1 MMVYR
6 KKNPYREMVFCLGAM
21 LILVAVGG
29 AHVTMAAVPVPDADE
44 LASANA
50 QRVLAYGVVACAFV
64 ISVLAGVIVWLMSR
78 LMSAQAERIKAVEAQ
93 ALECKAC
100 AVDTRKSVDEFAE
113 AVRDLRKHFHERA
126 DDYSFHGTDR
136 RGVQP

>member
-6 KKNPYREMVFCLGAM
+6 KTNPYREMVFCLAAM
-21 LILVAVGG
+21 LVLVTIGG
-29 AHVTMAAVPVPDADE
+29 IHATVAAPVPDADE

-50 QRVLAYGVVACAFV
+50 QKVLAYGVVACAFV

-78 LMSAQAERIKAVEAQ
+78 LMAAQAERIKAVEAQ

-113 AVRDLRKHFHERA
+113 AVRDLRKHFHERIGDIPFRGA
-126 DDYSFHGTDR
+126 DKREG
-136 RGVQP
+136 RG